1 MKICKYYKRDL
12 RLKKNNIEKRICI
25 HDCNKFSKQLN
36 KMRLLFILFIMF
48 FHSSVSAQSMKI
60 ATYNLRYANTTDIGN
75 LWTERK
81 HAVVDLIQYHQFE
94 IFGVQE
100 AIKVQLED
108 LKTAMPRFDYY
119 GVGRDDG
126 KSAGEHSA
134 IFYKRDRFELLD
146 KGDFWLS
153 PTPEQ
158 PGFGWDAKFN
168 RICSW
173 VKLKDKQS
181 KKIFFVFNAH
191 YDHQGIV
198 ARVESSKLVLE
209 KIKSIIGNQ
218 PVIFMGDLNGGRETA
233 WYLSLVNSGIVSDSY
248 SLTNQPYQLSGSFN
262 GFNTAAVG
270 KDVIDHIFISKQFK
284 SLRWAVLT
292 DTYFGKY
299 PSDHFPVAVEISF

>member
-1 MKICKYYKRDL
+1 
-12 RLKKNNIEKRICI
+12 
-25 HDCNKFSKQLN
+25 
-36 KMRLLFILFIMF
+36 MRLFVFLIIMF
-48 FHSSVSAQSMKI
+48 IHSSLSAQSMKI

-81 HAVVDLIQYHQFE
+81 SAVVALIQYHQFE
-94 IFGVQE
+94 LFGVQE
-100 AIKVQLED
+100 AVKLQLED
-108 LKTAMPRFDYY
+108 LKTAMPAFDYY

-126 KSAGEHSA
+126 QSAGEHSS
-134 IFYKRDRFELLD
+134 IFYKKERFELMD

-153 PTPEQ
+153 QTPDK
-158 PGFGWDAKFN
+158 PGFGWDSKFN

-173 VKLKDKQS
+173 VKLKDKKS

-191 YDHQGIV
+191 YDHQGMV

-209 KIKSIIGNQ
+209 KIKSIAGDQ
-218 PVIFMGDLNGGRETA
+218 PVVFMGDLNGGRETA
-233 WYLSLVNSGIVSDSY
+233 WYLSLAQSGMISDSY
-248 SLTNQPYQLSGSFN
+248 SLTAVPYQLSGSFN
-262 GFNTAAVG
+262 GFNTATVG
-270 KDVIDHIFISKQFK
+270 KDVIDHVFISKQFK